1 MVPIFGNH
9 GHAFHIIWPSYLLA
23 YMQPYPSQKIATWF
37 FENEGGGRRPFGIF
51 SENSSNLV
59 ERPFPKREE
68 RNHLLQNIVFLYPR
82 CNISDCFYC
91 ESCRGWQSWL
101 TYTRC
106 MRLLSYDFS
115 GVTFSSWMVLRHIS
129 FVSSIGYCFLVL
141 TFTWLGKLRNIAT
154 TKLVNSDK

>member
-1 MVPIFGNH
+1 MVPHQEFFEPPHPFRRNWNMMFGDILLNWP
-9 GHAFHIIWPSYLLA
+9 GWYVSLIGTAFYPIWICKLSEKNVINYLQNLVC
-23 YMQPYPSQKIATWF
+23 PYP
-37 FENEGGGRRPFGIF
+37 P
-51 SENSSNLV
+51 
-59 ERPFPKREE
+59 
-68 RNHLLQNIVFLYPR
+68 

-115 GVTFSSWMVLRHIS
+115 RVTFSFWMVLRHIS